1 MVGKN
6 GPCRDCNDRA
16 VGCHGRCERYQEWKR
31 DRDAILDA
39 MNAEKAKTQLAVN
52 YVQKNKQR
60 VARKL
65 GRKVTQK

>member
-1 MVGKN
+1 MVGKS
-6 GPCRDCNDRA
+6 GPCKDCSDRA